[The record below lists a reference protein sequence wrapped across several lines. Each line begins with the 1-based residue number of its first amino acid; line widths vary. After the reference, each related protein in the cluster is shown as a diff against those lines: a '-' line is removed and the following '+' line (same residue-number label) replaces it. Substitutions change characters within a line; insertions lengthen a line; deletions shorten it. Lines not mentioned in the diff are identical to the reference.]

1 MKFIINETGKLEEIR
16 YIDQT
21 TDQELT
27 EEIIGNSGAIGSYIH
42 YNAQEDAYNIDQ
54 DSFDWWQDYFAMYEA
69 NQAKLNALID
79 QYGADA
85 VNNVIIDYDLSLSSD
100 MDRHDI
106 EFANLIDTVTAVLQS
121 E

>member
-42 YNAQEDAYNIDQ
+42 YNAQEARI
-54 DSFDWWQDYFAMYEA
+54 
-69 NQAKLNALID
+69 
-79 QYGADA
+79 
-85 VNNVIIDYDLSLSSD
+85 
-100 MDRHDI
+100 
-106 EFANLIDTVTAVLQS
+106 
-121 E
+121 